1 MFFLLHY
8 NYYLGL
14 PNTEQVIP
22 ATFPL
27 DDDNSIISHTNFDKA
42 SRIGADRRDEA
53 MRMLKQLTF
62 T

>member
-8 NYYLGL
+8 NYYL
-14 PNTEQVIP
+14 PNNEQVIP
-22 ATFPL
+22 ATFSL

-42 SRIGADRRDEA
+42 SRIGADHRDES